1 MSDNLT
7 VTPGTGVSIA
17 ADDVGGGLLV
27 QRTKTTWGPDGTAN
41 DVDVASGKPMPV
53 QLRGSDGTD
62 RSSSLKT
69 LTDLGAGEYETVAAS
84 VTAQTLGATGA
95 AGDFISH
102 ILVIPSTV
110 DAGHV
115 LLLDGATSITVFEG
129 GTASLS
135 NLVPFIIPLGMISA
149 SGAWKITTGA
159 GVTCIGV
166 GNFT

>member
-1 MSDNLT
+1 MADNIT
-7 VTPGTGVSIA
+7 VTPGSGKTVA

-27 QRTKTTWGPDGTAN
+27 QRTKTTWGADGTAN
-41 DVDVASGKPMPV
+41 DVDVASGKPLPV
-53 QLRGSDGTD
+53 QLRGSDGVD

-84 VTAQTLGATGA
+84 QTAQVLGATGA

-135 NLVPFIIPLGMISA
+135 NLVPFMVPLGMISA

-159 GVTCIGV
+159 GVSAIGV

>member
-7 VTPGTGVSIA
+7 VTPGTGKTIA

-27 QRTKTTWGPDGTAN
+27 QRVKATWGPDGTAN
-41 DVDVASGKPMPV
+41 DADVASGKPLPV

-84 VTAQTLGATGA
+84 QPAQVLGATGA

-102 ILVIPSTV
+102 VLVIPASV

-115 LLLDGATSITVFEG
+115 ILLDGATSITVFEG

-135 NLVPFIIPLGMISA
+135 NLVPFIIPLGMISVN
-149 SGAWKITTGA
+149 GAWKLTTGA
-159 GVTCIGV
+159 DVSAIGV

>member
-1 MSDNLT
+1 MADNIN
-7 VTPGTGVSIA
+7 VTAGSGKTIA
-17 ADDVGGGLLV
+17 ADDIGGGVLA

-62 RSSSLKT
+62 RSSSLAA
-69 LTDLGAGEYETVAAS
+69 LTNFGAGEYETVAAS
-84 VTAQTLGATGA
+84 QTAQVLGATGA

-102 ILVIPSTV
+102 ILVIPTTV
-110 DAGHV
+110 DAGAV
-115 LLLDGATSITVFEG
+115 ALLDGATSITVFAG

-135 NLVPFIIPLGMISA
+135 NLVPFVIPLGLISV

-159 GVTCIGV
+159 GLSCIGA